1 MLMLKYFRPKEG
13 LSDPKGALLSSLSE
27 RAIIIANHEVQE
39 VVTQSVNLKRG
50 KYSCYAIDTFL

>member
-13 LSDPKGALLSSLSE
+13 LSNPKGALLSSLSE
-27 RAIIIANHEVQE
+27 RAIIANHKVQE